1 MNDIGGRGWKKWRHD
16 KCDTVQKMK
25 FSIKDFSSKRDQI
38 RRKLRIWSHLLEKSL
53 MEKFIFCALWHG
65 ERRIRKCNFASDV
78 LFRWPLKPT
87 KNNVYS
93 IYDLQ
98 VVKLPNK
105 LRQEYNDVNITSDIT
120 LQTLSINYVYVLS
133 NLKL

>member
-1 MNDIGGRGWKKWRHD
+1 MNDIGGGGWKKWQHD
-16 KCDTVQKMK
+16 KCYIVQKIK
-25 FSIKDFSSKRDQI
+25 FSIKDLSSKWDQI
-38 RRKLRIWSHLLEKSL
+38 RRKLWMWSHLLEKSL

-65 ERRIRKCNFASDV
+65 ERTIRKCNFASDV

-87 KNNVYS
+87 KNSVYS

-98 VVKLPNK
+98 GIKLPNK

-120 LQTLSINYVYVLS
+120 LQTPSINYVYVLS